1 MPGNFSDSRGI
12 KRKRPVRERGM
23 MTGGGGQRKRER
35 KGKEMIISS
44 RLRKF

>member
-23 MTGGGGQRKRER
+23 VTVRGGGTEKKRKER
-35 KGKEMIISS
+35 KGNDHFF
-44 RLRKF
+44 RA

>member
-23 MTGGGGQRKRER
+23 MTVGGGRGREKE
-35 KGKEMIISS
+35 KGKE
-44 RLRKF
+44 RK

>member
-23 MTGGGGQRKRER
+23 MTGGGGAEKKRKER
-35 KGKEMIISS
+35 KGNDHFFKA
-44 RLRKF
+44 